1 MEQKVIE
8 IWHIVQLTGNLF
20 IGSWVF
26 NQIWLQNPSL
36 CGQRRMEI
44 TASLSRAKER
54 LTFRTG
60 RLILCTIK
68 LCHQSKT
75 LHTYFLS
82 PTSAWKWSS
91 DDAYKAWACLTSTNS
106 FPRYGVKYKSQRWSL
121 STGLDSS
128 VGGKYLKKI
137 GVTVHEQQMSISALP
152 KLFFS
157 GLLQT
162 LSEVK

>member
-1 MEQKVIE
+1 
-8 IWHIVQLTGNLF
+8 
-20 IGSWVF
+20 
-26 NQIWLQNPSL
+26 
-36 CGQRRMEI
+36 MEI

-60 RLILCTIK
+60 CLILCTIK

-91 DDAYKAWACLTSTNS
+91 NDAYKAWACLTSTNS

-128 VGGKYLKKI
+128 VGGKYFKKI

-162 LSEVK
+162 LSEVKLHYYISLDNYILWQDCNKVRVPYHSIEQTTWLSLCDMK